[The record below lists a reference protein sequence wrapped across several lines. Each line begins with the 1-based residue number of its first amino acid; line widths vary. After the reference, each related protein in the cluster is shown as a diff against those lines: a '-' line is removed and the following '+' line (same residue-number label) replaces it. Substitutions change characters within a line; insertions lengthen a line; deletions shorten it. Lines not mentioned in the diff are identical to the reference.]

1 MITKGIAISSL
12 SGRTTRPF
20 FFISLGNNNN
30 DVGTLFSTTD
40 VADGTWHHVAAV
52 RKDIRTIELYV
63 DGALEDSATISGST
77 ATGVN
82 INQDLTIG
90 CDYYPTPA
98 TTSKYFTGQMDELRF
113 WSKAKTLAEIR
124 AEDDIELA
132 GNETDLVAYYNFN
145 QGVAG
150 GNNTSI
156 TKVTGQTA
164 SVDATIYNF
173 TLNGSSSNFV
183 AETARPTTVAV
194 IGSVDIRSVPVDQLL
209 TGLDTGSLAALINSI
224 GDDTSSD
231 EVDRPASPDVLRRL
245 LDADGDGQVA
255 VIHWTTLEEQGTVGF
270 FVDRRESGSEGWIRI
285 NRKLLPGLVDAPL
298 GGEYFYADPG
308 AVPGISYYYR
318 LSEQE
323 AWGSTREYGPYQ
335 MRY

>member
-1 MITKGIAISSL
+1 
-12 SGRTTRPF
+12 
-20 FFISLGNNNN
+20 
-30 DVGTLFSTTD
+30 
-40 VADGTWHHVAAV
+40 
-52 RKDIRTIELYV
+52 
-63 DGALEDSATISGST
+63 TISGST

-209 TGLDTGSLAALINSI
+209 TGLDTGSLAALINSF

-231 EVDRPASPDVLRRL
+231 E
-245 LDADGDGQVA
+245 
-255 VIHWTTLEEQGTVGF
+255 HWTTLEEQGTVGF